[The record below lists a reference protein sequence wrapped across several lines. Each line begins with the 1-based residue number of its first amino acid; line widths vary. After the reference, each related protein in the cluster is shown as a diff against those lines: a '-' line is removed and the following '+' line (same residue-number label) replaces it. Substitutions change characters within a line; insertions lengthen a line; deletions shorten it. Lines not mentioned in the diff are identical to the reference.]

1 MKNIIVTDLVA
12 ILVFYGVFILAY
24 ASNIVFSI
32 YQNMELLNQQ
42 FDKKKFMQGILKC
55 LVFVLGSLLL
65 VLAID
70 FATYVFNKYGIIGEG
85 IDTIVTV
92 VMLLVTIGTAT
103 IKYIQEAYET
113 FKTILE
119 GAKD

>member
-1 MKNIIVTDLVA
+1 MKNIIVTDMIA
-12 ILVFYGVFILAY
+12 MLVFYGVFILAY
-24 ASNIVFSI
+24 ASNI
-32 YQNMELLNQQ
+32 MELLNQQ
-42 FDKKKFMQGILKC
+42 FDKKKFFQGILKC

-85 IDTIVTV
+85 IDTIVTI
-92 VMLLVTIGTAT
+92 VMLLATIGTAT

-113 FKTILE
+113 FKMILE
-119 GAKD
+119 GAKN

>member
-1 MKNIIVTDLVA
+1 MENIIVSDMIA
-12 ILVFYGVFILAY
+12 ILVFYGVFVLAY

-32 YQNMELLNQQ
+32 YQNMELLNQE
-42 FDKKKFMQGILKC
+42 FDKKKFIQGIKKC

-65 VLAID
+65 VLSID
-70 FATYVFNKYGIIGEG
+70 FATYVFNEYGIIGED
-85 IDTIVTV
+85 IDTIVTI

-113 FKTILE
+113 FSAILHGTKE
-119 GAKD
+119 